1 MFEAGKAPMKNNI
14 NEEYKI
20 NILKDFLTPL
30 ASYVHKK
37 THSRFSDI
45 QSCVKLL
52 LNRLY
57 NQCLCDL
64 N

>member
-1 MFEAGKAPMKNNI
+1 MKNNI